1 MWAFFVIGPVVVSP
15 RYLVRGLRCRPA
27 RIPHNQEGS
36 VVGSFEGGEPTHNI
50 KHHPLSQEESSNVDE

>member
-1 MWAFFVIGPVVVSP
+1 MPGAWIALPPCTHSVD
-15 RYLVRGLRCRPA
+15 
-27 RIPHNQEGS
+27 QEGS